1 MIGEDQPELADQC
14 SSETRRRRNL
24 QRISEAGVEE
34 DGRALASRVL
44 EIGTDAVP
52 GVRRVRQALLL
63 RRFNLHVCSGGGEGS
78 LKRHSRTLA
87 YEA

>member
-63 RRFNLHVCSGGGEGS
+63 RTQVQPTCVQWRRRGQPQATFPNA
-78 LKRHSRTLA
+78 RI
-87 YEA
+87 